1 MSNVNLS
8 ANVNNETMI
17 FGFFNQYVF
26 QEAKNNIE
34 HLKYFFDTNIA
45 TSNNPLIRELL
56 NAIDTYNLDAIGEPL
71 FNSIFIRCKKTPAE
85 SGELMQEIKKWKLFT
100 KEEIE
105 PAYKYLKDV
114 VAASIV
120 TRAQKLYNQSP
131 SEYLKYLKNINVDT
145 SDMNVFS
152 ATKFNKVDINTIVAE
167 DSRGAVSTNVE
178 FINRAF
184 APMDGIERGQLGII
198 CSPPGTGKSLEA
210 MNLALW
216 MAAKGEKVLYACLGD
231 MQMKDFL
238 IRMGSIAFGLTFAQ
252 SHANLSEVYDR
263 LKNIVKDNLEISI
276 NPAGVVTADEI
287 VEKVLNEGFTVAIV
301 DYDGNL
307 AGVSEGESMYNT
319 YGDVYNTF
327 TKLNLAGVLTIIC
340 AQPKIY
346 SWNQMIN
353 MSDIGESSKK
363 QHAADWIWTIS
374 NPNPDCPNHLY
385 VMSLVKAR
393 RGNVGARAYCIRIN
407 ARFIEIPRGL
417 YENLRLE
424 TDEKNYTE
432 QDIRQMIEA
441 FNNQTRS
448 IERNLQQQAQSDMP
462 KININQTPFGKNR
475 N

>member
-1 MSNVNLS
+1 MSNVGLS
-8 ANVNNETMI
+8 TNTNNETMI

-45 TSNNPLIRELL
+45 TATNPLIKELL
-56 NAIDTYNLDAIGEPL
+56 SAIDTYSLDAIGEPL
-71 FNSIFIRCKKTPAE
+71 FNSIFIKCKKTPAE
-85 SGELMQEIKKWKLFT
+85 SNELMQEIKKWKLYS

-105 PAYKYLKDV
+105 PAFRYLKDV

-152 ATKFNKVDINTIVAE
+152 ATKFDMVDINTIIAE
-167 DSRGAVSTNVE
+167 DSRGAITTNVD
-178 FINRAF
+178 FINKAF
-184 APMDGIERGQLGII
+184 SPMNGIERGQLGII

-252 SHANLSEVYDR
+252 SHSNLQAVYDN
-263 LKNIVKDNLEISI
+263 LVNLVKDRLEISI

-287 VEKVLNEGFTVAIV
+287 VEKVLNEGFTVAII

-327 TKLNLAGVLTIIC
+327 TKLNLAGVLTIMC

-393 RGNVGARAYCIRIN
+393 RGNVGAKAYCIRVN

-424 TDEKNYTE
+424 TEEKDYTE
-432 QDIRQMIEA
+432 QDIKQMIDA
-441 FNNQTRS
+441 YNNQIQHIEKS
-448 IERNLQQQAQSDMP
+448 IQKETDKLNKQINLS
-462 KININQTPFGKNR
+462 QTPFGGKK
-475 N
+475 